1 VDRLRGSAYR
11 DRRGNN
17 VTPRVLIFA
26 DDLSGA
32 IDCGMACVNAGLST
46 SVSLGLSSHGRMID
60 VLSVDADTRSLSASA
75 GAERLRQL
83 VQVHA
88 ADPAVLLFK
97 KIDSTLRGHLG
108 PELGAFL
115 EVRRA
120 TIENTVAVMAPAFP
134 IYGRTTVDGM
144 QYVHGRPL
152 HETEIWKS
160 QKMTGEAYIP
170 RMLEG
175 SGLTCT
181 HLNLAMVRSRRTA
194 FVEAVGKAA
203 ETGDV
208 LVCDAETDS
217 DLLAIAKAA
226 TALGN
231 RAVWVGSAGLVHQ
244 LPKATGLG
252 VIAKEKAPHF
262 TEPAG
267 SILFVVGSVSD
278 ATKQQAA
285 TLLSSSDIHGI
296 VVPPEVLLAGSE
308 GPDWSAFT
316 SELYEAVEQKEDVI
330 LLCGT
335 EPRVDVADRPKLSLA
350 LAEMTAVL
358 NGRVGALVVSGGETA
373 RRVLDRWGITALQLH
388 GELER
393 RVPVSTTVIA
403 KTVPLTVI
411 TKDGDIGKPH
421 TLLRCRERLKQKRS
435 L

>member
-1 VDRLRGSAYR
+1 
-11 DRRGNN
+11 
-17 VTPRVLIFA
+17 
-26 DDLSGA
+26 
-32 IDCGMACVNAGLST
+32 
-46 SVSLGLSSHGRMID
+46 MID

-88 ADPAVLLFK
+88 ADPAVLSFK

-115 EVRRA
+115 EVRRN
-120 TIENTVAVMAPAFP
+120 IVKGTVAVMAPAFP

-144 QYVHGRPL
+144 HYVHGRPL
-152 HETEIWKS
+152 HETEMWRS

-170 RMLEG
+170 RMMED
-175 SGLTCT
+175 SGLTCR
-181 HLNLAMVRSRRTA
+181 HLNLATVRSHRTV
-194 FVEAVGKAA
+194 FVDAVDKAA
-203 ETGDV
+203 EAGDV

-217 DLLAIAKAA
+217 DLLAIAEAA

-244 LPKATGLG
+244 LPKASGLG
-252 VIAKEKAPHF
+252 VTVKEVAPHF
-262 TEPAG
+262 PEPAG
-267 SILFVVGSVSD
+267 SILFVIGSTSD
-278 ATKQQAA
+278 ATKQQAV

-316 SELYEAVEQKEDVI
+316 SELCQAVEQKEDVI

-335 EPRVDVADRPKLSLA
+335 ERRVDIADRPKLSLA

-358 NGRVGALVVSGGETA
+358 HGRVGALVVSGGKTA
-373 RRVLDRWGITALQLH
+373 RMVLDRWGITALQLH

-403 KTVPLTVI
+403 KAVPLTVI
-411 TKDGDIGKPH
+411 TKDGDIGKSH
-421 TLLRCRERLKQKRS
+421 TLLRCRERLRQKRS
-435 L
+435 V

>member
-1 VDRLRGSAYR
+1 M
-11 DRRGNN
+11 NQ

-32 IDCGMACVNAGLST
+32 IDCGTACVNAGLST
-46 SVSLGLSSHGRMID
+46 SVSLGLSSNGLMTD
-60 VLSVDADTRSLSASA
+60 VLSVDADTRSLSASGA
-75 GAERLRQL
+75 AERLRQL

-108 PELGAFL
+108 PEIAAFL

-120 TIENTVAVMAPAFP
+120 VIEDTVAVMAPAFP
-134 IYGRTTVDGM
+134 TYGRTTVDGM
-144 QYVHGRPL
+144 HYVHGRPL
-152 HETEIWKS
+152 HETEMWKS

-170 RMLEG
+170 RMLEA
-175 SGLTCT
+175 SGLICA
-181 HLNLAMVRSRRTA
+181 HLNLALVRNGRAA
-194 FVEAVGKAA
+194 FVDALSKAA

-217 DLLAIAKAA
+217 DLLAIAEAG

-231 RAVWVGSAGLVHQ
+231 SAVWVGSTGLVHQ
-244 LPKATGLG
+244 LPKAAGLG
-252 VIAKEKAPHF
+252 ARAKEKAPQF
-262 TEPAG
+262 PEAAG
-267 SILFVVGSVSD
+267 SILFVIGSTSE
-278 ATKQQAA
+278 ATKQQAV

-316 SELYEAVEQKEDVI
+316 SELSEAVEQKEDVI
-330 LLCGT
+330 LLCGA
-335 EPRVDVADRPKLSLA
+335 EPTVDVADRPKLSVA

-358 NGRVGALVVSGGETA
+358 HTRVGALVVSGGETA

-393 RVPVSTTVIA
+393 GVLLSTTVIA
-403 KTVPLTVI
+403 KKLPLTVVI
-411 TKDGDIGKPH
+411 KDGGLGKPH
-421 TLLRCRERLKQKRS
+421 TLLRCRERLTNASAKQLR
-435 L
+435 

>member
-1 VDRLRGSAYR
+1 
-11 DRRGNN
+11 
-17 VTPRVLIFA
+17 VLIFA

-32 IDCGMACVNAGLST
+32 IDCGIACVNAGLST
-46 SVSLGLSSHGRMID
+46 SVSLGLSSNEHMMD
-60 VLSVDADTRSLSASA
+60 VLAVDADTRSLSGSA
-75 GAERLRQL
+75 AGERFRQL
-83 VQVHA
+83 VQVYA

-115 EVRRA
+115 EARRA
-120 TIENTVAVMAPAFP
+120 VIADTVAVMAPAFP

-144 QYVHGRPL
+144 HYVHGRPL

-175 SGLTCT
+175 SGLSCS
-181 HLNLAMVRSRRTA
+181 HLNLALVRSSRSA
-194 FVEAVGKAA
+194 FIDAVVQAA

-208 LVCDAETDS
+208 LVCDAESDS
-217 DLLAIAKAA
+217 DLLAIAEAA

-231 RAVWVGSAGLVHQ
+231 RAVWVGSAGLLHQ
-244 LPKATGLG
+244 LPKARGLG
-252 VIAKEKAPHF
+252 VSAKDTAPHF
-262 TEPAG
+262 PEPAG
-267 SILFVVGSVSD
+267 SILFVIGSTSE
-278 ATKQQAA
+278 AAKQQVV

-316 SELYEAVEQKEDVI
+316 SELSEAVEQKEDVI

-335 EPRVDVADRPKLSLA
+335 EPAVDAADRPRLHLA

-358 NGRVGALVVSGGETA
+358 HGRVGALVVSGEEIA

-393 RVPVSTTVIA
+393 GVPVSTTVMA
-403 KTVPLTVI
+403 KTLPLTVV
-411 TKDGDIGKPH
+411 TKGGDLGKPH
-421 TLLRCRERLKQKRS
+421 TLLHCRERLTSASKQLR
-435 L
+435 